1 MNAEKLKQFHDILL
15 EQRKRTLEERNKLWE
30 TIQESSAEARDFLNN
45 IYDSADGGSEAM
57 DREKSFLLLAREDK
71 YLQQIDSALEKIK
84 NGTYGICRICNEEIS
99 EERLKAV
106 PTTSVCIKC
115 KTNQSTNLKSRIQDG

>member
-1 MNAEKLKQFHDILL
+1 MDAEKLKIFNEILIQ
-15 EQRKRTLEERNKLWE
+15 QRKRTLEERNKLWE
-30 TIQESSAEARDFLNN
+30 AIQESSTEDRDFLNN
-45 IYDSADGGSEAM
+45 IYDSAEGGSEAM

-71 YLQQIDSALEKIK
+71 YLQQIESALEKIK
-84 NGTYGICRICNEEIS
+84 NGSYGICRICNEEIS

-115 KTNQSTNLKSRIQDG
+115 KTNQNINLKSRTQDG

>member
-1 MNAEKLKQFHDILL
+1 
-15 EQRKRTLEERNKLWE
+15 LWE
-30 TIQESSAEARDFLNN
+30 AIQESSAEARDFLNN

-71 YLQQIDSALEKIK
+71 YIQQIESALEKIK
-84 NGTYGICRICNEEIS
+84 NGSYGICRVCNEEIS

-115 KTNQSTNLKSRIQDG
+115 KTSQNTNLKNRIQDG